1 MPKNIETTVDGDTTR
16 VQPTTAEALTSAIR
30 ALLDAADRPD
40 EVQTSTDHPGLLSLI
55 VPTDLARRAG
65 MIDGEGHQAE
75 ENDTARREAEEAE
88 QRLAAEEAE
97 RQRQIAEDQKATDAD
112 AEAEAALARAAAE
125 SNAEQATPAPVA
137 EELTPAQK
145 AARTRKANEAAADLA
160 AKRAADGASN

>member
-16 VQPTTAEALTSAIR
+16 VQPTTAEALTDAIR

-40 EVQTSTDHPGLLSLI
+40 EVQTSTDSPGLLSLI

-65 MIDGEGHQAE
+65 MIDGEGHQAVE
-75 ENDTARREAEEAE
+75 DDSA
-88 QRLAAEEAE
+88 RLAAEEAE
-97 RQRQIAEDQKATDAD
+97 RQRQIAEDQRSTDAD

-125 SNAEQATPAPVA
+125 GNAEQATPAPVA

-160 AKRAADGASN
+160 AKRAADGNTA